1 MLRIFSPLR
10 TIHSQLL
17 APTTAFL
24 DSRGLY
30 SSLSRSPSEKPN
42 ELGAEGSDNGPSR
55 SVVFLTVSFHITIAL
70 SVTLLNKWAL
80 NSVPLPQVLL
90 AFQTGICV
98 LLSLK
103 VRMFSPDSIGPLL
116 MDIEELKQLW
126 PYLFMRTVAVGMK
139 VWCLNLVPASFYQV
153 SRGLLLPVTV
163 LLSYMCLGSKIS
175 SSILKSILIICAG
188 FVIGSVAKYGGT
200 SSLES
205 YSNVTQVAS
214 AMVDLGFIL
223 GIAST
228 FTTAAET
235 IVVKVYAPKLSIFRA
250 VYATSLVGFIT
261 FTSLS
266 FFSGGF
272 AEFSALLF
280 HPQSNSTTILSS
292 IGISS
297 IAYYLVSIA
306 AVLQITVTTPVTH
319 TISTAVR
326 GVLQSLLAV
335 ILLPNEQLSTW
346 QVVSICFIL
355 LGSIRYTWIKEKEKR
370 EKEVQTAKTDHE
382 KESGS
387 IAV

>member
-1 MLRIFSPLR
+1 MFRVFLPLR
-10 TIHSQLL
+10 AIHSRLL
-17 APTTAFL
+17 APTTAYL

-30 SSLSRSPSEKPN
+30 SSLSRSPIEKPN
-42 ELGAEGSDNGPSR
+42 DLGAEDSDNGPSR
-55 SVVFLTVSFHITIAL
+55 LVVFLTVSFHITIAL

-80 NSVPLPQVLL
+80 NNVPLPQVLL
-90 AFQTGICV
+90 AFQTGTCV
-98 LLSLK
+98 LLSLV
-103 VRMFSPDSIGPLL
+103 VRIFSPESVGPLL
-116 MDIEELKQLW
+116 MDIGELKRLW

-163 LLSYMCLGSKIS
+163 FLSYIFLGSKIS
-175 SSILKSILIICAG
+175 SSILKSILVICAG
-188 FVIGSVAKYGGT
+188 FVVGSIAKYGGT

-214 AMVDLGFIL
+214 ALLDLGFIL

-235 IVVKVYAPKLSIFRA
+235 IVVKVHAPKLSILRA
-250 VYATSLVGFIT
+250 VYTTSLVGFIT
-261 FTSLS
+261 FASLS

-272 AEFSALLF
+272 AELSTLLSRT
-280 HPQSNSTTILSS
+280 QSNSTTIFSS

-297 IAYYLVSIA
+297 VAYYLVSIA

-335 ILLPNEQLSTW
+335 VLLPNEQLSTW
-346 QVVSICFIL
+346 QVISISFIL

-370 EKEVQTAKTDHE
+370 EKEVQTAKTDPE
-382 KESGS
+382 KGSG
-387 IAV
+387 VV

>member
-1 MLRIFSPLR
+1 MIRVFSPLR
-10 TIHSQLL
+10 AIHNRFL
-17 APTTAFL
+17 APTTAYL

-30 SSLSRSPSEKPN
+30 SSLSRSPTEKPN
-42 ELGAEGSDNGPSR
+42 ELVEEVSDNGPSR
-55 SVVFLTVSFHITIAL
+55 LVVFLTVSFHITIAL

-80 NSVPLPQVLL
+80 NKVPLPQVLL

-98 LLSLK
+98 LLSLV
-103 VRMFSPDSIGPLL
+103 VRIFSPDSVGPL
-116 MDIEELKQLW
+116 MIDVGELRRLW

-139 VWCLNLVPASFYQV
+139 LVPASFYQV

-163 LLSYMCLGSKIS
+163 LLSYMFLGSKIS
-175 SSILKSILIICAG
+175 SAILKSILVICVG
-188 FVIGSVAKYGGT
+188 FVVGSIARYGGT

-205 YSNVTQVAS
+205 YSNVAHVAS
-214 AMVDLGFIL
+214 ALLDLGFVL

-250 VYATSLVGFIT
+250 VYTTSLVGFIT

-266 FFSGGF
+266 FLSGGF
-272 AEFSALLF
+272 TE
-280 HPQSNSTTILSS
+280 LSS
-292 IGISS
+292 LLSNDTTRKFLSSTIFSSIAISS

-335 ILLPNEQLSTW
+335 VLLPNESLSTW
-346 QVVSICFIL
+346 QVISICFIL

-370 EKEVQTAKTDHE
+370 EKEGQIAKSDPE
-382 KESGS
+382 KG
-387 IAV
+387 AAPV